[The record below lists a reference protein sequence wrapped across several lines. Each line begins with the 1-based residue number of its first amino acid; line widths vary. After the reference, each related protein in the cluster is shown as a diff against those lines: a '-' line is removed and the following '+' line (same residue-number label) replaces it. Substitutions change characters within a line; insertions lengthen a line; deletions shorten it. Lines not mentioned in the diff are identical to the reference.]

1 MVWWYLCE
9 LSRISKSLEKADW
22 WLPRDQ
28 GDSVLE
34 GLGAKGYGA
43 SF

>member
-1 MVWWYLCE
+1 M
-9 LSRISKSLEKADW
+9 SRTSKYLEKVDW

-28 GDSVLE
+28 GDSGLE
-34 GLGAKGYGA
+34 GLGAKGYGV